1 MEQTFLLFVKDRR
14 FAMPVLV
21 TLEDADLDDAK
32 LAASEHL
39 GASEFHDFVE
49 VVDSEQNAIVVT
61 RDSVH
66 MRAAA

>member
-1 MEQTFLLFVKDRR
+1 MEQTFFLFVKDRR
-14 FAMPVLV
+14 FALPVLV
-21 TLEDADLDDAK
+21 ILDDADLNDAK
-32 LAASEHL
+32 LVASEHL
-39 GASEFHDFVE
+39 DASEFNDFVE